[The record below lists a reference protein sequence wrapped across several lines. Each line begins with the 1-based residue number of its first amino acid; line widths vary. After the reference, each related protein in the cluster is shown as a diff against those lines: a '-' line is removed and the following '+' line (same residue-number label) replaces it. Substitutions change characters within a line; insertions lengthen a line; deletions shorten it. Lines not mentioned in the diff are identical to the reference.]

1 MSTLAELPGA
11 VAAAT
16 WDVFLLASPY
26 ILLGLGAAGL
36 LHGLMPAGRIAGW
49 LGRPGMGS
57 MARGAL
63 LGIPLPLCS
72 CAVVPVTL
80 ELSRKGASR
89 EASLAF
95 LVSTPETGVDSML
108 LTWGLMGPVMTVAR
122 PVAALATS
130 LVAALTSRF
139 TAAEPSRATPAAD
152 PVSPGRSSDDKP
164 PGLRKGLRY
173 GFRSMVDEIGF
184 WLVIGLVLTGLITAL
199 VPADFIREGVG
210 RGPVA
215 LVAMLLLGIPLYM
228 CASASTPIA
237 AALMLK
243 GISPGAAL
251 VFLLAGP
258 ATNASSL
265 VLIARFFGR
274 RFITIY
280 LGSVALT
287 ALAAGYA
294 LDLLVE
300 TAGWPSLPRLA
311 SAGEEGRGLE
321 LASAAALLLLLGAS
335 LMRGSWRMAVREL
348 ADDLREWRRLLRDG
362 SIFEGGDAGEAAAE
376 EHCAARL
383 PYRGRRHARRVPG
396 EPALALRG
404 VSSRYPGERRVALAE
419 VDLDAAAGA
428 RIAIVGPNGAGKST
442 LLKVIA
448 GLLPAVTG
456 EIRLFGQP
464 EAAFHHRVAYLP
476 QRGDLDWSFPLSV
489 SRLVL
494 TGRYVHLGWLKRP
507 SAEDERI
514 VSRVLRRLRLEPL
527 ADRLVGQLSGGQ
539 QQRALLGRALAQ
551 DADLLLLDEPLNAVD
566 SETRRVM
573 SELLDELRAEGTTVL
588 VATHDVGRLD
598 TAFDEAVY
606 LSEGRIVNPDGIHM
620 EHGH

>member
-1 MSTLAELPGA
+1 MSPLADLPGA
-11 VAAAT
+11 VLAAT
-16 WDVFLLASPY
+16 WDVFLVASPY

-36 LHGLMPAGRIAGW
+36 LHGLMPADRIAGW

-57 MARGAL
+57 MAKGAL
-63 LGIPLPLCS
+63 LGVPLPLCS

-130 LVAALTSRF
+130 LVAAISSRF
-139 TAAEPSRATPAAD
+139 TRAEPARAAAVADCDRCEAAAPA
-152 PVSPGRSSDDKP
+152 KP
-164 PGLRKGLRY
+164 PGLRRGLGY

-184 WLVIGLVLTGLITAL
+184 WLVVGLILTGLITAL
-199 VPADFIREGVG
+199 VPANLISEGIG
-210 RGPVA
+210 RGPLA
-215 LVAMLLLGIPLYM
+215 LVTMLFLGIPLYM

-243 GISPGAAL
+243 GLSPGAAL

-274 RFITIY
+274 RFVTIY

-300 TAGWPSLPRLA
+300 GSGWSSLPRLTV
-311 SAGEEGRGLE
+311 AGHEGHALE
-321 LASAAALLLLLGAS
+321 LASAMVLLLLLAAS
-335 LMRGSWRMAVREL
+335 AARGSWRTAIREVMG
-348 ADDLREWRRLLRDG
+348 DLRQWRRLLRDG
-362 SIFEGGDAGEAAAE
+362 SLAEEGLAEDSGE

-383 PYRGRRHARRVPG
+383 PYRGRRHARRLPG

-404 VSSRYPGERRVALAE
+404 VSSRYPGERRLALVD
-419 VDLDAAAGA
+419 VDLEAAAGS

-448 GLLPAVTG
+448 GLLPAVSG

-494 TGRYVHLGWLKRP
+494 TGRYVHVGWLQRP

-514 VSRVLRRLRLEPL
+514 VQTVLGSLRLESL
-527 ADRLVGQLSGGQ
+527 ADRQVGQLSGGQ
-539 QQRALLGRALAQ
+539 QQRVLLGRALAQ

-566 SETRRVM
+566 SETRQVM
-573 SELLDELRAEGTTVL
+573 SELLEELRAEGTTVL
-588 VATHDVGRLD
+588 VATHDIGRMD
-598 TAFDEAVY
+598 GEFDHALY
-606 LSEGRIVNPDGIHM
+606 LSEGRVVTPEAALA
-620 EHGH
+620 EHNG